1 MRRSSISH
9 SSPVRYTIYSLAIA
23 AIAAC
28 ADSPASPKSAERAD
42 GLAALT
48 VAQTGTIQ
56 IVQGG
61 TGVGTI
67 TSSPE
72 GINCTLGGGGEPTG
86 TCEASFPAGTVVK
99 LTAKA
104 ADGSRFEGWAPVSS
118 CMKPKHIIVTDG
130 AVISCQPVFSFRQ
143 EPFLLLQSF
152 IEGSGNVT
160 SSPEGINCTQDVDAG
175 TFTGPCG
182 AQFPNGT
189 TVTLTPTPAPGWVFA
204 GWTGETRDCNDG
216 VVTVDQGT
224 FCTATFVRQP

>member
-1 MRRSSISH
+1 MRIANVRRS
-9 SSPVRYTIYSLAIA
+9 PLLATALVA

-28 ADSPASPKSAERAD
+28 ADSATGPSTPPAIRPSP
-42 GLAALT
+42 LT

-61 TGVGTI
+61 TGVGTV
-67 TSSPE
+67 TSSPA
-72 GINCTLGGGGEPTG
+72 GIDCTLGGEGGPTG
-86 TCEASFPAGTVVK
+86 TCEATFPAGTVVK

-118 CMKPKHIIVTDG
+118 CMKPKHIVVRDG

-160 SSPEGINCTQDVDAG
+160 SSPSGIDCTRDEDAG
-175 TFTGPCG
+175 TLTGQCG
-182 AQFPNGT
+182 SQFANGT
-189 TVTLTPTPAPGWVFA
+189 TVTLTPTPAAGWVFSH
-204 GWTGETRDCNDG
+204 WTGETRDCDDG

-224 FCTATFVRQP
+224 FCTAVFVRQP